1 MSTETALPAKPAERV
16 RVILERVVE
25 ALDVDAD
32 VEVSES
38 DEEIS
43 ARVEGDD
50 LGVVIG
56 RRGHTIDAIQ
66 LVCYRAAFAGSG
78 ERKRVMVDAA
88 GYREERREAVER
100 QAGRAAERAL
110 ESGKE
115 IELEAMSSTERRIVH
130 QHRRT
135 AAGSRRSARAPSP
148 SAASSSPPWSRIDGA
163 PARPGA
169 GGPPVAGA
177 RAGAPGRRPSLAHV
191 GPRPGG
197 GPERPRR
204 RLARGPR
211 GA

>member
-1 MSTETALPAKPAERV
+1 MSTETPLPAEPAERV

-115 IELEAMSSTERRIVH
+115 IELEAMSPTERRIVH
-130 QHRRT
+130 QHLKD
-135 AAGSRRSARAPSP
+135 RSGVETFSE
-148 SAASSSPPWSRIDGA
+148 GTE
-163 PARPGA
+163 
-169 GGPPVAGA
+169 
-177 RAGAPGRRPSLAHV
+177 
-191 GPRPGG
+191 
-197 GPERPRR
+197 PERCVVVAP
-204 RLARGPR
+204 LVSD
-211 GA
+211 

>member
-1 MSTETALPAKPAERV
+1 MSTETPLPAEPAERV

-100 QAGRAAERAL
+100 QADRAAERAL
-110 ESGKE
+110 ESSKE
-115 IELEAMSSTERRIVH
+115 IELEAMSPTERRIVH
-130 QHRRT
+130 QHLKD
-135 AAGSRRSARAPSP
+135 RSGVETFSE
-148 SAASSSPPWSRIDGA
+148 GTE
-163 PARPGA
+163 
-169 GGPPVAGA
+169 
-177 RAGAPGRRPSLAHV
+177 
-191 GPRPGG
+191 
-197 GPERPRR
+197 PERCVVVAP
-204 RLARGPR
+204 LVSD
-211 GA
+211 